1 MLYICAQQNYN
12 IMTRKALQ
20 VQGYTPEQIR
30 TLFKKD
36 NRYTIG
42 IRLYAVYQISLGKTS
57 RDVQEL
63 YDTSYKQICNW
74 VHKFEKEG
82 IEGLRDKAKSGRK
95 PRLENQQLDEIKNV
109 LQNNRPEEFGYNTST
124 WNGPLVIDYI
134 KKKYGIEYKKAN
146 IYNILSSLGFT
157 YQKGRAIYP
166 ERDEEKREEFREAV
180 KKTSD

>member
-1 MLYICAQQNYN
+1 MLYICAQQKYN
-12 IMTRKALQ
+12 IMSRKALQ
-20 VQGYTPEQIR
+20 VQGYTPEQIKQ
-30 TLFKKD
+30 LFKKD
-36 NRYTIG
+36 DRYTIG

-63 YDTSYKQICNW
+63 YDTTFKQICNW
-74 VHKFEKEG
+74 VHKFEKDG
-82 IEGLRDKAKSGRK
+82 IEGLRDKEKTGRK
-95 PRLENQQLDEIKNV
+95 ARLDIQQFDEIKNV

-134 KKKYGIEYKKAN
+134 KNKYGIEYKKAN
-146 IYNILSSLGFT
+146 IYNILKSLGFT

-166 ERDEEKREEFREAV
+166 EANEEKREEFRNMV